1 MQSVR
6 HNQKQIF
13 NQLTYRLKTA
23 KANIEKTKRDYKEI
37 FQRMATKQRW
47 LDVDFEEKNQVIV
60 NFQREVN
67 KQNKIRTSK
76 YLQMDCNSMLDNVT
90 TDLDTLESDLAKFRA
105 GMNTIKPKRIL

>member
-23 KANIEKTKRDYKEI
+23 RSNIEKTKRDYREI

-47 LDVDFEEKNQVIV
+47 VDVDFEEKNQVIV
-60 NFQREVN
+60 NFQRELS
-67 KQNKIRTSK
+67 KQKSIRDSK
-76 YLQMDCNSMLDNVT
+76 YTSIGCNSMLDMVEN
-90 TDLDTLESDLAKFRA
+90 DLATLESDIVKFKA
-105 GMNTIKPKRIL
+105 GMNSIKPKRIL